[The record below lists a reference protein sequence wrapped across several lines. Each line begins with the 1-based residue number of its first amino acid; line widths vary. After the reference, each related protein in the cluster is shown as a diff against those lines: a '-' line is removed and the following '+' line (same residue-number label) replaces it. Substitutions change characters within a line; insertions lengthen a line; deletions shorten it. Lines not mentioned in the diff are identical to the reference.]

1 MDDHEYS
8 FLDLTVMSF
17 LRRRVISPDAAV
29 LFDREFRR
37 VLWANAIG
45 TKLFGGNAVGDLI
58 GFDLPADNQI
68 MRQLRNASAQLGG
81 NMRIVRKFRISRGL
95 RSEIVQ
101 GTLSVAQ
108 LPDGREAVLLICDDL
123 PGRDRHREHELA
135 QLSVDS
141 LEGFADAAAI
151 VDEFGL
157 PLASTDDFDSMGIDA
172 DELQGLVTVAARDD
186 DRLVKRP
193 LKSESGTIVAAG
205 IGRIRDMPGRYLIVL
220 ADAGAAEEAPEAAW
234 DNEDDLEDEAASAP
248 VAFSAA
254 AEDQHSTAG
263 TVSHLIEDEEAD
275 TTASTGDDLSDTA
288 VETVDEEPAD
298 VPGDTISSSTL
309 NPVEEDSADAEADD
323 TSEARDEELALS
335 ADDELDTEPEESS
348 SDEVNLLEPAA
359 EAAPDDEPLPAPQT
373 EISSSAENFGSSLVD
388 RWYFWADDKPASE
401 ASDDASDLDFEPG
414 EEQQDTASSP
424 ADGEMDTDTVEDF
437 EPDSDD
443 TADEPAKLT
452 GAHDE
457 DGREAEDFSGPDE
470 TAGDTSSEDTDESP
484 VEQKSVPA
492 AGSGAVRFAFSID
505 RDGVFQSVSSE
516 LAETVGTGTANIAGK
531 SWKNVARALGFD
543 ESGAISQL
551 LKKADTWSGR
561 SVLWPVQGSDMAMPV
576 DLAALPIFDRERNF
590 EGFKGFGVIRTA
602 DAMVDP
608 LGRGLD
614 ASRRLENATGYDG
627 ETEEPAG
634 METFEPVGR
643 MPGGP
648 LFEDVPLKTG
658 WRGDVGDDELA
669 DENLASRT
677 LDGESPD
684 GETFASGIDDGENDE
699 TASQQSTPLIDP
711 DRVKITSNNG
721 NVSANVVRLETRR
734 NAEKSAETEGE
745 KLSSKEAAAFNEIA
759 RKLDKARQERTAGED
774 SPEAA
779 KEANATDDANRN
791 MQESAA
797 AGVATGNDQ
806 VSREEASEPLD
817 QPEEQ
822 EDARSDAD
830 QDKQPV
836 FGKRTAPIHDQKAEP
851 GTSSDEHG
859 RRLTDEENRQLLEEL
874 PVPVLVYR
882 AGQALFANQAL
893 LEETGY
899 DSLDEVAGAGGVDAL
914 LSSQPD
920 DDAGIAPVIQLLR
933 KDGTSRPITPNLKSI
948 PWQAGKALCLTFQPG
963 RFDASQEAQGLKTG
977 SAGEPASSLD
987 MVRVS
992 ELQSILETAADGIL
1006 ITDENGII
1014 ESVNSSA
1021 EALFS
1026 IRNAD
1031 MAGKELSSLFAQE
1044 SRQAIEEYVETT
1056 GAGGMARLM
1065 NDGREVI
1072 GIEASGGLIPL
1083 FLTLGKVGGNGRL
1096 CAVLRD
1102 LTEWK
1107 RTSGELVEARRR
1119 AEDASE
1125 QKSEFLSRVSHEIR
1139 EPLTTIIGFSDIMI
1153 EERFGPIGNPRY
1165 KEYLADINRSG
1176 VHVLDLVNDLLDI
1189 SRIEAGK
1196 MELTYE
1202 AVDLNRVA
1210 AETVALLQP
1219 QANAKRVIIRTSLS
1233 RAVPKIVADLRSMR
1247 QIIVNLL
1254 SNAIKY
1260 SPANSQIIVST
1271 TFETNG
1277 EVALRV
1283 RDTGPGMSKEE
1294 LARALEPFG
1303 RLDKL
1308 QEDGTKSKGT
1318 GLGLPLTKALVEANR
1333 AYFELESEEGEGT
1346 IAHVQFPAQRVLAD

>member
-8 FLDLTVMSF
+8 FLDLTVMPF

-29 LFDREFRR
+29 LFDRDFRR

-45 TKLFGGNAVGDLI
+45 TNLFGGNAVGDLI

-172 DELQGLVTVAARDD
+172 DELQGLVAVAARDD

-193 LKSESGTIVAAG
+193 LKSESGSVVAAG

-220 ADAGAAEEAPEAAW
+220 ADAGVAEEAPEPAW
-234 DNEDDLEDEAASAP
+234 EGEDGQDEEDTPSAQEASPAP
-248 VAFSAA
+248 AIAPYSV
-254 AEDQHSTAG
+254 AG
-263 TVSHLIEDEEAD
+263 TVSHLIEDEEAEAEYPVFD
-275 TTASTGDDLSDTA
+275 ELSS
-288 VETVDEEPAD
+288 P
-298 VPGDTISSSTL
+298 
-309 NPVEEDSADAEADD
+309 
-323 TSEARDEELALS
+323 
-335 ADDELDTEPEESS
+335 ADDEGAEEVRADEASDIEDEQYPLPSNAETDTGTEERS
-348 SDEVNLLEPAA
+348 SDELDRKEPAA
-359 EAAPDDEPLPAPQT
+359 EVPAEDEPLPAPQT

-388 RWYFWADDKPASE
+388 RWYFWADDKPAGE
-401 ASDDASDLDFEPG
+401 TSDDASDLDFDSI
-414 EEQQDTASSP
+414 EEQQDTAATS
-424 ADGEMDTDTVEDF
+424 AEEEKEGEQAEDGFEPESVEDANAPAALADTRSEDEDSSEEVS
-437 EPDSDD
+437 EPDPETDAPSSD
-443 TADEPAKLT
+443 A
-452 GAHDE
+452 GE
-457 DGREAEDFSGPDE
+457 DGAS
-470 TAGDTSSEDTDESP
+470 
-484 VEQKSVPA
+484 EQKPA
-492 AGSGAVRFAFSID
+492 QPAGSGAVRFAFSID

-516 LAETVGTGTANIAGK
+516 LAETVGTGTANITGK
-531 SWKNVARALGFD
+531 SWSGVARALGFD

-561 SVLWPVQGSDMAMPV
+561 SVLWPVQGSDMTMPV

-608 LGRGLD
+608 SGRGMD
-614 ASRRLENATGYDG
+614 AARRLENVTSDDG
-627 ETEEPAG
+627 EAEEPAG
-634 METFEPVGR
+634 LEAFEPVGR
-643 MPGGP
+643 TPGGP

-658 WRGDVGDDELA
+658 WRGDIGEDEFADEDLVSLNPDDEA
-669 DENLASRT
+669 SEDEA
-677 LDGESPD
+677 
-684 GETFASGIDDGENDE
+684 FASGKEDGEDDE
-699 TASQQSTPLIDP
+699 TASQPSRPLIDP
-711 DRVKITSNNG
+711 ESVRITSSNG

-734 NAEKSAETEGE
+734 NAEKVQETEAE

-759 RKLDKARQERTAGED
+759 RKLDKARQERAASEAQD
-774 SPEAA
+774 EAA
-779 KEANATDDANRN
+779 KEANSPDEDAASSVVGSESRDRNTDEPTALPEDPRVSQEQSEEPDTENSDAGR
-791 MQESAA
+791 
-797 AGVATGNDQ
+797 
-806 VSREEASEPLD
+806 D
-817 QPEEQ
+817 QP
-822 EDARSDAD
+822 
-830 QDKQPV
+830 PV
-836 FGKRTAPIHDQKAEP
+836 FGKRSVPVNDRTAEDETEETPRADEP
-851 GTSSDEHG
+851 TQS
-859 RRLTDEENRQLLEEL
+859 LTAEENRRLLEEL
-874 PVPVLVYR
+874 PVPVLVYS
-882 AGQALFANQAL
+882 AGQALFANQSL

-899 DSLDEVAGAGGVDAL
+899 ESLDEVSRAGGVDAL
-914 LSSQPD
+914 LSSQL
-920 DDAGIAPVIQLLR
+920 DAEDGIAPVIQLIR
-933 KDGTSRPITPNLKSI
+933 KDGTRRPITPNLKSI
-948 PWQAGKALCLTFQPG
+948 PWQTGKALCLTFQPG
-963 RFDASQEAQGLKTG
+963 RFDSSQEAQSPKPD
-977 SAGEPASSLD
+977 SAGEPVSSLD

-1006 ITDENGII
+1006 ITDENGVI
-1014 ESVNSSA
+1014 ESVNGSA

-1031 MAGKELSSLFAQE
+1031 MAGKTLSSLFAQE

-1107 RTSGELVEARRR
+1107 RTSGELVEARRK
-1119 AEDASE
+1119 AEEASE